1 MKRYSLRIS
10 CWLVAGSAGAFCAA
24 VVPLANAQV
33 WAIEGLPWQFETS
46 ADKANK
52 AIVLDV
58 IERKKGGYYDSFHT
72 TNYITNN
79 TTIKRQYNCG
89 VSATSTGSAADTAQ
103 QATVSSPSTSNT
115 SGNYLD
121 ATGNSS
127 ATGPLEN
134 YSGRNG
140 GQGGGTPSA
149 STDQNNSGDV
159 SSQAWRSPS
168 NSRSG
173 RIDASR
179 GRSDQVLN
187 VDQNNTGTQT
197 ANVTGSTGC
206 DFGQGG
212 VALN

>member
-10 CWLVAGSAGAFCAA
+10 RWLVAGSAGALCAVIA
-24 VVPLANAQV
+24 PLANAQV
-33 WAIEGLPWQFETS
+33 WAFEGLPWQFEST

-52 AIVLDV
+52 AITLDV

-103 QATVSSPSTSNT
+103 QSTVSSPSTRNT

-121 ATGNSS
+121 STGNSS
-127 ATGPLEN
+127 ETGLLDN
-134 YSGRNG
+134 YSGRND
-140 GQGGGTPSA
+140 GQGGRASSA
-149 STDQNNSGDV
+149 RTDQNNSGDV

-173 RIDASR
+173 PIDASH

-197 ANVTGSTGC
+197 ANVSGSTGC
-206 DFGQGG
+206 DFGAGG